1 MEETEGFR
9 PVERVG
15 IGTVR
20 LQVRMGPGVGR
31 PVLDR
36 VVVIVWPGEGE
47 DFLVARCREG
57 DWSIGRSIIIIITV
71 TNGLVLLVQRMDGCW
86 ELPEAVLHP
95 ALKHP
100 WIPGLVEGTPSEA
113 LCCGLARRPDV
124 SPMGGEDGVQR
135 DESVATDGLLRG
147 LALDDWI

>member
-1 MEETEGFR
+1 MEETQGFR
-9 PVERVG
+9 SVERVG
-15 IGTVR
+15 IGAVR
-20 LQVRMGPGVGR
+20 VQVRMGPGVGR

-36 VVVIVWPGEGE
+36 VVVVVRPGEGE

-57 DWSIGRSIIIIITV
+57 DWPIGSIITIIV
-71 TNGLVLLVQRMDGCW
+71 TSGLVLVQPVDGCW

-95 ALKHP
+95 ALEHP
-100 WIPGLVEGTPSEA
+100 WVPGLVEGTPFEA

-135 DESVATDGLLRG
+135 DKSVATGGFLRG